1 MDWNLNWPF
10 CVKTSRLRRFRN
22 VMPPSGCLILEV
34 FQACTCGIMHLL
46 HLISIERSLGI
57 SLEELE
63 SVGRRTS
70 NILLCLLWADL
81 HKWRMDGWMALVHW
95 HANIQATLIVI
106 LKINGKKE
114 NTVPL
119 QRGWSQKANYLSDTS
134 VSHTHKE
141 KHPRSVFSHV
151 CVAEPQTY
159 WNNLVWGNLCTC
171 THAQTQRH
179 NTHKTFIYL
188 ISGLIE
194 DSAADSERAAC
205 LPPIYQT
212 LHADLVPW

>member
-22 VMPPSGCLILEV
+22 VMLPSGCLILEV

-134 VSHTHKE
+134 VSHTHTHTK
-141 KHPRSVFSHV
+141 R
-151 CVAEPQTY
+151 
-159 WNNLVWGNLCTC
+159 NI
-171 THAQTQRH
+171 HAQSFLMFALLNHKLTGIIWYEETCVRALTHRH
-179 NTHKTFIYL
+179 RDTTPTRHLFTWYL
-188 ISGLIE
+188 
-194 DSAADSERAAC
+194 R
-205 LPPIYQT
+205 
-212 LHADLVPW
+212 